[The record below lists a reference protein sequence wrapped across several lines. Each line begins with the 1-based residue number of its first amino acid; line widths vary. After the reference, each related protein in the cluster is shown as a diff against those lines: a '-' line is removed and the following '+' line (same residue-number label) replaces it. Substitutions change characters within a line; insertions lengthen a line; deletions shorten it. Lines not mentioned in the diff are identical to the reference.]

1 MESGATEESCCDGM
15 FDVSCSILSRWNG
28 YVGTSHLARRQRD
41 SFSSVLVWLCV
52 FDRLLPPHLDVTRR
66 VDKPWY
72 HAAAIQARQPVMCH
86 CRRILRYSQGYGT
99 VGLHAKA
106 DGMSWHSLRHPRRV
120 DGIEGGGMNGDAAQ
134 RGLQRRHTL
143 YAAVYVARHI
153 LREAVMAWRQEAQP
167 YLGNRPRACEQRSA
181 GGLDQYRETT
191 TFSRL
196 HQSAADSELSRV
208 VAILCFLFAHL
219 HPNTLATV

>member
-1 MESGATEESCCDGM
+1 VPDFGEEETESGATEESCCDVT

-41 SFSSVLVWLCV
+41 SFSSILVWLCV
-52 FDRLLPPHLDVTRR
+52 DES
-66 VDKPWY
+66 WY
-72 HAAAIQARQPVMCH
+72 HAAAIQARQPVMCY
-86 CRRILRYSQGYGT
+86 CRRILRCSQGYGT

-120 DGIEGGGMNGDAAQ
+120 DGIEEGGLNGDAAQ
-134 RGLQRRHTL
+134 RGLERRHTL
-143 YAAVYVARHI
+143 YAEVYVARHI

-181 GGLDQYRETT
+181 GGLDQYRETA

-196 HQSAADSELSRV
+196 HQSAADSELLSV